1 MNAARGGA
9 EAAVSMNAARGGA
22 EAAVSMNA
30 ARGGAET
37 APYDEKHDL
46 KQKGF

>member
-1 MNAARGGA
+1 
-9 EAAVSMNAARGGA
+9 MNAARGGA

>member
-9 EAAVSMNAARGGA
+9 EAAVSINAARGGA